1 MTVIKKT
8 NPVNPNKP
16 WLADVSYID
25 WQGQKARTRKY
36 FATRKEA
43 TNGNLILKIRLLLAL
58 AFRFRTLLLRT
69 TNT

>member
-25 WQGQKARTRKY
+25 WQGKKARTRKY

-43 TNGNLILKIRLLLAL
+43 NE
-58 AFRFRTLLLRT
+58 
-69 TNT
+69 